1 MSVDSSVRVAISSAV
16 RLEADA
22 VGHPP
27 IDLVTLRRWSDRERG
42 LRPES
47 VPALQLRAQIAMY
60 LPALFD
66 LLEETSL
73 VHTEP
78 EPPRPSRR

>member
-1 MSVDSSVRVAISSAV
+1 MTVDSTVRVALSSTV

-22 VGHPP
+22 IGQPP
-27 IDLVTLRRWSDRERG
+27 VDLVTLRRWSDRERH

-47 VPALQLRAQIAMY
+47 VQALQLRARIAMY

-66 LLEETSL
+66 LIEDTPL

-78 EPPRPSRR
+78 EPPRVSRP

>member
-1 MSVDSSVRVAISSAV
+1 MSVDSTVRIAMSSSV

-22 VGHPP
+22 LGRPP
-27 IDLVTLRRWSDRERG
+27 VDLVTLRRWSDRERN

-47 VPALQLRAQIAMY
+47 VEALELRAKIAIY

-66 LLEETSL
+66 LLEETPL

-78 EPPRPSRR
+78 EPPRMPLR